1 MKIHPRFFK
10 VRQIEAELGLL
21 VAQFVAKHAEE
32 LTAAEWLQVLNEVF
46 SGQSNRVIASMI
58 REERHGNQETPGD
71 SAGDEEG

>member
-1 MKIHPRFFK
+1 MKIHARFFE
-10 VRQIEAELGLL
+10 VRQLEAELGLQ

-46 SGQSNRVIASMI
+46 ASQSGRVIASMI

-71 SAGDEEG
+71 EAGEEEG